1 MMIPINPVQLDS
13 SQPIQPYPERKN
25 GPSEKSESAA
35 GSPSVRVE
43 LGADYQRFLQEALQT
58 ESSGSQAVLE
68 AQNALEKGLLDS
80 PQAARE
86 AAEAILRFGV

>member
-1 MMIPINPVQLDS
+1 MIPIHPVQLDS
-13 SQPIQPYPERKN
+13 NQPVQPYPERKN
-25 GPSEKSESAA
+25 GRCERSESAA
-35 GSPSVRVE
+35 GDPSVRIE

-68 AQNALEKGLLDS
+68 ARNALENGLLDS

-86 AAEAILRFGV
+86 AAEAMLRFGV